1 MLDTKRIALWYPAIP
16 IDAITQADILIRR
29 LEAEGI
35 DLVTF
40 LREMGEI
47 DPEAAAEEIL
57 KYAKEFAKIEAL
69 KRPQPQLNP
78 QKEMSKNG
86 NAN

>member
-1 MLDTKRIALWYPAIP
+1 
-16 IDAITQADILIRR
+16 
-29 LEAEGI
+29 
-35 DLVTF
+35 
-40 LREMGEI
+40 MGEI

-69 KRPQPQLNP
+69 KRPQPQVNP
-78 QKEMSKNG
+78 QKEMSS